1 MIAVKKLNDHFPIS
15 KLQHLK
21 RAKSSNIRGRHVI
34 SVILWECE
42 EPQPS
47 SSPVSRHEEHIA
59 ARLAQIQDLDLTEA
73 IEAALPVARVAA
85 VQPQTTEQFQQLR
98 REEDYW

>member
-1 MIAVKKLNDHFPIS
+1 M
-15 KLQHLK
+15 
-21 RAKSSNIRGRHVI
+21 I

-47 SSPVSRHEEHIA
+47 GSSVSRHEEHIA

>member
-21 RAKSSNIRGRHVI
+21 RARSRNIGGRNVI

-42 EPQPS
+42 EPQS
-47 SSPVSRHEEHIA
+47 SSSSVSRYEEDIE
-59 ARLAQIQDLDLTEA
+59 ARLAQISDLDLTEA
-73 IEAALPVARVAA
+73 LEADLPVARVAA
-85 VQPQTTEQFQQLR
+85 VQPQTREQFQQLR
-98 REEDYW
+98 SEEDYW

>member
-21 RAKSSNIRGRHVI
+21 RAKSRNIRGRTVI

-42 EPQPS
+42 EPLAS
-47 SSPVSRHEEHIA
+47 TSTVSRYKENIA
-59 ARLAQIQDLDLTEA
+59 ARLGQIKDLDLNEA
-73 IEAALPVARVAA
+73 IESDLPVARVAA
-85 VQPQTTEQFQQLR
+85 FQPHTTEQFNQLR
-98 REEDYW
+98 SDEDYW